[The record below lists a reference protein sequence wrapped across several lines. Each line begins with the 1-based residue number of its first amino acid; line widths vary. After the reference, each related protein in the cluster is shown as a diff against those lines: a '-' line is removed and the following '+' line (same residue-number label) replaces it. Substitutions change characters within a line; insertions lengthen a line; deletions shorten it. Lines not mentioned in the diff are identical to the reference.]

1 MLKKIFKGF
10 VHAFAGIGSA
20 FRSQLNFQIHIL
32 AVTFVTLV
40 SWLLN
45 LSLTDFFIVLLL
57 FAMVIAAE
65 LFNTCIEEL
74 ANFIRDLHKL
84 NYKATKNVRDMAA
97 GAVLVNAI
105 IAAVIGILIFLK
117 YI

>member
-1 MLKKIFKGF
+1 MLSKFFKGF
-10 VHAFAGIGSA
+10 VYASNGVASA
-20 FRSQLNFQIHIL
+20 FKSQINLQFHIL
-32 AVTFVTLV
+32 AVAFVTLV
-40 SWLLN
+40 SWLLDI
-45 LSLTDFFIVLLL
+45 SLTDFFIVLLL

-74 ANFIRDLHKL
+74 ANFVRDLHKL
-84 NYKATKNVRDMAA
+84 DYKATKNVRDMAA

-105 IAAVIGILIFLK
+105 IAALIGVLIFLK